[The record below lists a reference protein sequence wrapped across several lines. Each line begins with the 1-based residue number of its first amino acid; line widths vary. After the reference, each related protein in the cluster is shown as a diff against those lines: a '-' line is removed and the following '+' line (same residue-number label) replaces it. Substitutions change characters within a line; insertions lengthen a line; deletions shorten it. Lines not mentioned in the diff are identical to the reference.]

1 MARRAQGVRK
11 DPRTG
16 RYQARFVDA
25 HGRRRSKTFARQK
38 DAVEWLAGQQ
48 ANRLA
53 EELGKKPVAI
63 EPTGR
68 PLFAKFAADW
78 FDKQKGEW
86 AKATRVQAE
95 RIVKNLKASRLGAL
109 TVDELDFR
117 AVESFLDDFAS
128 RRKKG
133 KGKKELVGYSEVRI
147 HLVYLR
153 RITKRMQVEYGL
165 PIWACETVRLS
176 KDVRRRRGKKRPAF
190 TPEQLGAFLEALDHA
205 DFKETS
211 WRGLFWILATTGMR
225 PAEALALRRNRIDFE
240 GGRIIVNASA
250 YRGEVRETTKTGSA
264 REPGMAPELADV
276 LREHMKRFPTLP
288 AGFLFP
294 ARTGGTR
301 GGDTLRKPFKEVLK
315 IAGITTEGLTPY
327 SLRNTFN
334 SIGESLFGSSLALR
348 DSLGHVGA
356 DMTEL
361 YNRTT
366 TEERAE
372 IAVGILGVVRSA
384 RPSSVTSDAYSGS

>member
-11 DPRTG
+11 DARTG

-25 HGRRRSKTFARQK
+25 HGRRKSKTFARQK
-38 DAVEWLAGQQ
+38 DAVEWLRSQQ

-53 EELGKKPVAI
+53 EELGQQPVVV
-63 EPTGR
+63 EPTNR
-68 PLFAKFAADW
+68 PLFKKFAGDW
-78 FDKQKGEW
+78 FNKQKGEW

-95 RIVKNLKASRLGAL
+95 RIVKNLKASRLGTL

-117 AVESFLDDFAS
+117 AVESFLDDLAS
-128 RRKKG
+128 KKKKSG
-133 KGKKELVGYSEVRI
+133 KELVGYAEVRI

-153 RITKRMQVEYGL
+153 RITKRMQVEYAL

-190 TPEQLGAFLEALDHA
+190 TPTELGAFLDALDHA
-205 DFKETS
+205 DFKETR
-211 WRGLFWILATTGMR
+211 WRGLFWILASTGMR

-240 GGRIIVNASA
+240 GGRIIVNAST

-264 REPGMAPELADV
+264 REPGMAAELAEV
-276 LREHMKRFPTLP
+276 LTEHMKRFPTLP

-334 SIGESLFGSSLALR
+334 SIGETLFGASLALR

-356 DMTEL
+356 DMTAL

-366 TEERAE
+366 AEERAE
-372 IAVGILGVVRSA
+372 VASGILGVVRSA
-384 RPSSVTSDAYSGS
+384 RPPCTVQRVF

>member
-11 DPRTG
+11 DARTG

-25 HGRRRSKTFARQK
+25 HGRRRSKTFARQR

-53 EELGKKPVAI
+53 EELGKQPVAV
-63 EPTGR
+63 EPTDR
-68 PLFAKFAADW
+68 PLFKKFADDW
-78 FDKQKGEW
+78 FDKQKPNW
-86 AKATRVQAE
+86 AKATRVQAQ
-95 RIVKNLKASRLGAL
+95 RIVKNLTASRLGLL

-117 AVESFLDDFAS
+117 AVESFLDDLAS
-128 RRKKG
+128 KKKKRR
-133 KGKKELVGYSEVRI
+133 KELVGYAEVRV

-165 PIWACETVRLS
+165 PIGACETVRLS
-176 KDVRRRRGKKRPAF
+176 KDVRLRRGKKRPAF
-190 TPEQLGAFLEALDHA
+190 MPSELGAFLEALDHE
-205 DFKETS
+205 DFKDTR
-211 WRGLFWILATTGMR
+211 WRGLFWVLACTGMR

-240 GGRIIVNASA
+240 GGRIIVNAST

-264 REPGMAPELADV
+264 REPGMASELAEV
-276 LREHMKRFPTLP
+276 LKEHMKRFPTLP

-301 GGDTLRKPFKEVLK
+301 GGDTLRKPFSQLLK
-315 IAGITTEGLTPY
+315 IAGITTAGLTPY

-366 TEERAE
+366 AEERAE
-372 IAVGILGVVRSA
+372 IAAGILGVVRAA
-384 RPSSVTSDAYSGS
+384 RPSSVTSDAYPGS

>member
-1 MARRAQGVRK
+1 MARRAPGVRK
-11 DPRTG
+11 DKRTG
-16 RYQARFVDA
+16 NYQARFMDA
-25 HGRRRSKTFARQK
+25 HGRRKSKTFTRQK
-38 DAVEWLAGQQ
+38 DAVEWLVGQQ
-48 ANRLA
+48 ANRLS
-53 EELGKKPVAI
+53 EELGKKPVVV
-63 EPTGR
+63 EPTDR
-68 PLFAKFAADW
+68 PLFKAFADNW
-78 FDKQKGEW
+78 FEKKKGDW

-95 RIVKNLKASRLGAL
+95 RIVKNLTGSSLGSL

-128 RRKKG
+128 KKKKG
-133 KGKKELVGYSEVRI
+133 RKELVGYAEVRV

-153 RITKRMQVEYGL
+153 RITKRMQVEFAL
-165 PIWACETVRLS
+165 PIWACETVQLS
-176 KDVRRRRGKKRPAF
+176 KDVRRRRGKKRPAL
-190 TPEQLGAFLEALDHA
+190 TPAELGAFLEALDHKE
-205 DFKETS
+205 FKKTR
-211 WRGLFWILATTGMR
+211 WRGLFWVLACTGMR

-264 REPGMAPELADV
+264 REPGMAPELADA
-276 LREHMKRFPTLP
+276 LREHLKLFPMLP
-288 AGFLFP
+288 AGFLFA

-301 GGDTLRKPFKEVLK
+301 GGDTLRKPFAQLLK
-315 IAGITTEGLTPY
+315 IAGITTIGLTPY

-366 TEERAE
+366 AEERSE
-372 IAVGILGVVRSA
+372 IASGILGVVRAA
-384 RPSSVTSDAYSGS
+384 RPSSPLSDAYSGS

>member
-11 DPRTG
+11 DARTG

-25 HGRRRSKTFARQK
+25 HGRRKSKTFVRQK

-48 ANRLA
+48 ANRVA
-53 EELGKKPVAI
+53 EELGKPPLAA
-63 EPTGR
+63 EPTDR
-68 PLFAKFAADW
+68 PLFKKFAGDW
-78 FDKQKGEW
+78 FDKQKGDW

-95 RIVKNLKASRLGAL
+95 RIVKNLKASRLGRM

-117 AVESFLDDFAS
+117 AVESFLEDLAS
-128 RRKKG
+128 KRKKRG
-133 KGKKELVGYSEVRI
+133 RELVGYSEVRI

-165 PIWACETVRLS
+165 PLWACETVRLS
-176 KDVRRRRGKKRPAF
+176 KDVRSRRGKKRPAL
-190 TPEQLGAFLEALDHA
+190 TPADLGAFLEALDHE
-205 DFKETS
+205 DFKES
-211 WRGLFWILATTGMR
+211 RWRGLFWVLACTGMR
-225 PAEALALRRNRIDFE
+225 PAEALALRRNRIDFDS
-240 GGRIIVNASA
+240 GCIVVNASA

-264 REPGMAPELADV
+264 REPGMAPELAEV
-276 LREHMKRFPTLP
+276 LKEHMRQFPTLP

-294 ARTGGTR
+294 ACTGGTR
-301 GGDTLRKPFKEVLK
+301 GGDTLRKPFSKALK

-334 SIGESLFGSSLALR
+334 SIGESLFGASLALR

-366 TEERAE
+366 TDERAE
-372 IAVGILGVVRSA
+372 IASGVLRAVRAARLGGVGTNSLAEV
-384 RPSSVTSDAYSGS
+384 